1 MASSATAPMI
11 IRVRPTSRVTEERD
25 SSTVTLSPCSPTS
38 VALITLPLGR
48 SPTSMGARPGILT
61 RA

>member
-11 IRVRPTSRVTEERD
+11 IRVRPTSRVTAERD
-25 SSTVTLSPCSPTS
+25 SSMVTRSPCSPTS

-48 SPTSMGARPGILT
+48 SPTSIGSRPTIFT